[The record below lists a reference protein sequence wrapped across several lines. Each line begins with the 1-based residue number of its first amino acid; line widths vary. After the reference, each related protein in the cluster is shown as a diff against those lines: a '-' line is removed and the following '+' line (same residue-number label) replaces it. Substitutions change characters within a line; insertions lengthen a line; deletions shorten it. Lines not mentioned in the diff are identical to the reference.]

1 MIKYHFS
8 KEKKHI
14 LLAIDSIAGR
24 GAEKVVLN
32 LGEAFLKLKH
42 QVSIVIYEDIVD
54 FKINSRI
61 NFYNLKPL
69 RHEGSRIFSRLTD
82 RKNANLMQTLLN
94 HIEVLHGHI
103 DLILSALPRI
113 DRILSRIKDNRIYH
127 VIHNPLSLQNGIRKN
142 NWRKKLSRIWHMKR
156 IYDGR
161 QIICVSTGIGE
172 DLIKYVKVRPAFL
185 KTIYNPFHFDEIKKF
200 ANEKLKFPSKII
212 ANDYLLHIGALT
224 LQQKR
229 QDILIKAFALSGLT
243 CNLVLL
249 GKGKDEKKIRALIKS
264 HGVSDRVF
272 LAGFQANPYPW
283 IKHARMLV
291 LSSDYE
297 GFGNVLVEA
306 MALNTPA
313 LSTNCPTGPSEIFS
327 ERMQDCL
334 VPNGNIQALAE
345 KMRQFYKTPPRIDK
359 KNLKRFDANIIA
371 KEYLKLI
378 Q

>member
-1 MIKYHFS
+1 MTKNNHR
-8 KEKKHI
+8 HI
-14 LLAIDSIAGR
+14 LLAIDALGGR
-24 GAEKVVLN
+24 GAEKVVVN
-32 LGEAFLKLKH
+32 LAEALLKLGHK
-42 QVSIVIYEDIVD
+42 VSIIIYEDIVEFD
-54 FKINSRI
+54 IDSRI
-61 NFYNLKPL
+61 HIHHLKPQM
-69 RHEGSRIFSRLTD
+69 HKSSRIFSRLTD
-82 RKNANLMQTLLN
+82 RKNANIFQALLS
-94 HIEVLHGHI
+94 HIETTQGHV

-113 DRILSRIKDNRIYH
+113 DRILSRIEDDRIFH

-142 NWRKKLSRIWHMKR
+142 SWRKKLSRIWHMKR

-161 QIICVSTGIGE
+161 QIIVVSTGIGD
-172 DLIKYVKVRPAFL
+172 DLINYVKIRPASL
-185 KTIYNPFHFDEIKKF
+185 TAIYNPFHFDEI
-200 ANEKLKFPSKII
+200 EKLAAKQLNLPSKII
-212 ANDYLLHIGALT
+212 GKDYLLHIGALT

-313 LSTNCPTGPSEIFS
+313 LSTNCPTGPNEIFS
-327 ERMQDCL
+327 QEMQDCL

-345 KMRQFYKTPPRIDK
+345 KMRQFYETPPRIDK
-359 KNLKRFDANIIA
+359 INLKRFDANIIA

>member
-1 MIKYHFS
+1 MTQNNHR
-8 KEKKHI
+8 HI
-14 LLAIDSIAGR
+14 LLAIDSISGR
-24 GAEKVVLN
+24 GAEKVVVN
-32 LGEAFLKLKH
+32 LAEALLKLGHK
-42 QVSIVIYEDIVD
+42 VSIIIYEDIVEFD
-54 FKINSRI
+54 IDSRI
-61 NFYNLKPL
+61 HIHHLKPQI
-69 RHEGSRIFSRLTD
+69 HKGSRIFSRLTD
-82 RKNANLMQTLLN
+82 RKNANIFQALLN
-94 HIEVLHGHI
+94 SIETMRGHV

-113 DRILSRIKDNRIYH
+113 DRILSRIEDDRIFH

-142 NWRKKLSRIWHMKR
+142 SWRKKLSRIWHMKR
-156 IYDGR
+156 IYDAR
-161 QIICVSTGIGE
+161 QIIVVSAGIGD
-172 DLIKYVKVRPAFL
+172 DLINYVKIKPASL
-185 KTIYNPFHFDEIKKF
+185 TAIYNPFHFDKI
-200 ANEKLKFPSKII
+200 EKLASKQLNLPSKII
-212 ANDYLLHIGALT
+212 GKDYLLHIGALT

-229 QDILIKAFALSGLT
+229 QDVLIKAFALSGLT

-327 ERMQDCL
+327 HRMRECL
-334 VPNGNIQALAE
+334 VPNGNIQALAK
-345 KMRQFYKTPPRIDK
+345 KMRKFFAKPPHIDK
-359 KNLKRFDANIIA
+359 KNLKRFDAIVIA
-371 KEYLKLI
+371 HEYLKLI

>member
-1 MIKYHFS
+1 MAFRDQS
-8 KEKKHI
+8 HI
-14 LLAIDSIAGR
+14 LFAIDALTGR

-32 LGEAFLKLKH
+32 LGEALLKLGHK
-42 QVSIVIYEDIVD
+42 VSIIIYEDIVEFD
-54 FKINSRI
+54 INSRI
-61 NFYNLKPL
+61 QIYHLKPQL
-69 RHEGSRIFSRLTD
+69 HKGSRILSRTTD
-82 RKNANLMQTLLN
+82 RKNANLFQVLLN
-94 HIEVLHGHI
+94 QIEATRGHV

-142 NWRKKLSRIWHMKR
+142 GWRKKLARIWHMKR

-161 QIICVSTGIGE
+161 QIIVVSAGIGD
-172 DLIKYVKVRPAFL
+172 DLIKYVKVRPASL
-185 KTIYNPFHFDEIKKF
+185 RTIYNPFHFDEIG
-200 ANEKLKFPSKII
+200 KLATKPLNLPSKII
-212 ANDYLLHIGALT
+212 GKDYVLHIGALT

-229 QDILIKAFALSGLT
+229 QDVLIEAFDLSGLT

-249 GKGKDEKKIRALIKS
+249 GKGKDEEKIRALIKRY
-264 HGVSDRVF
+264 GISDRVF

-306 MALNTPA
+306 MALGTPA
-313 LSTNCPTGPSEIFS
+313 LSTDCPTGPGEIFS
-327 ERMQDCL
+327 EEMRDCL
-334 VPNGNIQALAE
+334 VPYGNVKALAE
-345 KMRQFYKTPPRIDK
+345 KMRKFYTKPPNIDK
-359 KNLKRFDANIIA
+359 KNLNRFDATVIA
-371 KEYLKLI
+371 NEYLKLI

>member
-1 MIKYHFS
+1 MTKNNHR
-8 KEKKHI
+8 HI
-14 LLAIDSIAGR
+14 LLAIDALGGR
-24 GAEKVVLN
+24 GAEKVVVN
-32 LGEAFLKLKH
+32 LAEALLKLGHK
-42 QVSIVIYEDIVD
+42 VSIIIYEDIVEFD
-54 FKINSRI
+54 IDSRI
-61 NFYNLKPL
+61 HIHHLKPQM
-69 RHEGSRIFSRLTD
+69 HKSSRIFSRLTD
-82 RKNANLMQTLLN
+82 RKNANIFQALLS
-94 HIEVLHGHI
+94 HIEATRGHV

-113 DRILSRIKDNRIYH
+113 DRILSRIEDDRIFH

-142 NWRKKLSRIWHMKR
+142 SWRKKLSRIWHMKR

-161 QIICVSTGIGE
+161 QIIVVSAGIGD
-172 DLIKYVKVRPAFL
+172 DLINYVKIRPASL
-185 KTIYNPFHFDEIKKF
+185 TTIYNPFHFDEI
-200 ANEKLKFPSKII
+200 EKLAAKQLNLPSKII
-212 ANDYLLHIGALT
+212 GKDYLLHIGALT

-313 LSTNCPTGPSEIFS
+313 LSTNCPTGPNEIFS
-327 ERMQDCL
+327 QEMQDCL

-359 KNLKRFDANIIA
+359 INLKRFDANIIA

>member
-1 MIKYHFS
+1 MTQNNHR
-8 KEKKHI
+8 HI
-14 LLAIDSIAGR
+14 LLAIDAITGR

-32 LGEAFLKLKH
+32 LAEALLKLGH
-42 QVSIVIYEDIVD
+42 QVSIVIYENIVEFEID
-54 FKINSRI
+54 SRI
-61 NFYNLKPL
+61 HIYDLKPL
-69 RHEGSRIFSRLTD
+69 LHEGSRIFSRLTD
-82 RKNANLMQTLLN
+82 RKNANIFQVLLSR
-94 HIEVLHGHI
+94 IEAKYGHV

-113 DRILSRIKDNRIYH
+113 DRILSRIEDNRIFH

-142 NWRKKLSRIWHMKR
+142 SWRKKLSRIWHMKR

-161 QIICVSTGIGE
+161 KIIVVSSGIGD
-172 DLIKYVKVRPAFL
+172 DLIKYVKVRPASL
-185 KTIYNPFHFDEIKKF
+185 TAIYNPFHFDEI
-200 ANEKLKFPSKII
+200 EKLAAKKLNLPSKII
-212 ANDYLLHIGALT
+212 GKDYLLHIGALT

-229 QDILIKAFALSGLT
+229 QDVLIKAFALSGLT

-249 GKGKDEKKIRALIKS
+249 GKGKDEKKIRTLIKS

-327 ERMQDCL
+327 HGMRECL
-334 VPNGNIQALAE
+334 VPNGNIQVLAE
-345 KMRQFYKTPPRIDK
+345 KMRKFFAKPPHIDK
-359 KNLKRFDANIIA
+359 KNLKRFDAIVIA
-371 KEYLKLI
+371 HEYLKLI

>member
-1 MIKYHFS
+1 MP
-8 KEKKHI
+8 KKKNHI
-14 LLAIDSIAGR
+14 LLAIDALTGR

-32 LGEAFLKLKH
+32 LSEGLLKLGH
-42 QVSIVIYEDIVD
+42 QVSIVIYDDTLEFEID
-54 FKINSRI
+54 SRI
-61 NFYNLKPL
+61 HLYSLKPQV
-69 RHEGSRIFSRLTD
+69 HEGSRIFSRLTD
-82 RKNANLMQTLLN
+82 RTNANLFQALLRQ
-94 HIEVLHGHI
+94 IEAKHGHV
-103 DLILSALPRI
+103 DLVLSALPRI
-113 DRILSRIKDNRIYH
+113 DRVLSRINDNRIYH

-161 QIICVSTGIGE
+161 KIICVSSGIGD

-185 KTIYNPFHFDEIKKF
+185 KAIYNPFHFDEI
-200 ANEKLKFPSKII
+200 EKLAMKPLKLPSKII
-212 ANDYLLHIGALT
+212 GQDYVLHIGALT

-229 QDILIKAFALSGLT
+229 QDVLIRAFALSGLT
-243 CNLVLL
+243 CNLILL
-249 GKGKDEKKIRALIKS
+249 GKGKDEEKILALIEKQ
-264 HGVSDRVF
+264 GVSDRVF

-283 IKHARMLV
+283 IKGSRMLV
-291 LSSDYE
+291 LTSDYE

-306 MALNTPA
+306 MALNIPA

-327 ERMQDCL
+327 EKMQDCL

-345 KMRQFYKTPPRIDK
+345 KMRQFYETPPRIDK
-359 KNLKRFDANIIA
+359 INLKRFDANIIA